1 MKKWKPSIDT
11 CFCLFTGYQK
21 TKNRDQNQKHMFL
34 YIFFSSRGSSLK
46 TRQHDSTTRCTGF
59 SPIFLHGMVPK
70 FHKNDIN
77 SLKGYLEKKL
87 NTQVA
92 CFFLWRAKII
102 LVHPMID

>member
-1 MKKWKPSIDT
+1 MYRV
-11 CFCLFTGYQK
+11 F
-21 TKNRDQNQKHMFL
+21 
-34 YIFFSSRGSSLK
+34 
-46 TRQHDSTTRCTGF
+46 
-59 SPIFLHGMVPK
+59 PIFLHGMVPK